1 MKEKYMQ
8 LNEIISFDL
17 DGTLVTTDFVD
28 AVWLER
34 IPELYAEK
42 YGLNFEEA
50 KKRVEEEYLKV
61 GPEALEWYDIHYWI
75 EKFKLDANWKEI
87 LLSCKNKLRL
97 YPEVKKVLESLSEN
111 ATIIITSNAAREF
124 IVIEV
129 QVLDL
134 RILFSNIF
142 SAVSD
147 FHKTK
152 KDKEVYRKIMEKVGG
167 KFIHVGD
174 NYDFDYIAPR
184 QAGLVAYYLD
194 RSGNSNGSHVVRN
207 LIEFEEK
214 LAKIF

>member
-42 YGLNFEEA
+42 YGLDFEEA

-97 YPEVKKVLESLSEN
+97 YPEVKKVLENLSEN
-111 ATIIITSNAAREF
+111 ATLIITSNAAREF
-124 IVIEV
+124 IEIEV
-129 QVLDL
+129 EVLDL
-134 RILFSNIF
+134 RRFFSNIF

-174 NYDFDYIAPR
+174 NYEFDYIAPR
-184 QAGLVAYYLD
+184 QAGLMAYYLD

>member
-1 MKEKYMQ
+1 MQ

-42 YGLNFEEA
+42 YGLDFEEA

-97 YPEVKKVLESLSEN
+97 YPEVKKVLENLSEN
-111 ATIIITSNAAREF
+111 ATLIITSNAAREF
-124 IVIEV
+124 IEIEV
-129 QVLDL
+129 EVLDL
-134 RILFSNIF
+134 RRFFSKIF

-174 NYDFDYIAPR
+174 NYEFDYIAPR

-207 LIEFEEK
+207 LMEFEEK

>member
-1 MKEKYMQ
+1 MQ

-42 YGLNFEEA
+42 YGLDFEEA

-97 YPEVKKVLESLSEN
+97 YPEVKKVLENLSEN
-111 ATIIITSNAAREF
+111 ATLIITSNAAREF
-124 IVIEV
+124 IEIEV
-129 QVLDL
+129 EVLDL
-134 RILFSNIF
+134 RRFFSKIF

-152 KDKEVYRKIMEKVGG
+152 KDKEVYRKIMEKVGE

-174 NYDFDYIAPR
+174 NYEFDYIAPR